1 MIDEVRARPRI
12 SLVIPAY
19 NEERLL
25 PACLEAVTSN
35 VAGRVLEVIVVDN
48 GSTDDTPNIVARHD
62 WIRCVHEP
70 EKGITRARQSGFEAA
85 SGDVIA
91 FVDADT
97 RPPPGWIEQ
106 IEAAFTS
113 HEDLACLSGP
123 YTFYDLTGLRS
134 AVSRWWFVAA
144 AALGHITGHLLV
156 GGNFAIRRSVL
167 DSMGGFDRTIGF
179 YGEDVDIGR
188 RATRHGRILFSR
200 TLIMP
205 TSGRRMTMEGFGR
218 IATIYLA
225 NYLSIVWRGR
235 PITRA
240 YRDIR

>member
-19 NEERLL
+19 KEERLL

-35 VAGRVLEVIVVDN
+35 VAGRVLEVIVVGN
-48 GSTDDTPNIVARHD
+48 GRTDDTPNIVARHD

-97 RPPPGWIEQ
+97 YSPPAGSSRSRP
-106 IEAAFTS
+106 AFTS

-123 YTFYDLTGLRS
+123 
-134 AVSRWWFVAA
+134 
-144 AALGHITGHLLV
+144 
-156 GGNFAIRRSVL
+156 
-167 DSMGGFDRTIGF
+167 
-179 YGEDVDIGR
+179 
-188 RATRHGRILFSR
+188 
-200 TLIMP
+200 
-205 TSGRRMTMEGFGR
+205 
-218 IATIYLA
+218 
-225 NYLSIVWRGR
+225 
-235 PITRA
+235 
-240 YRDIR
+240 